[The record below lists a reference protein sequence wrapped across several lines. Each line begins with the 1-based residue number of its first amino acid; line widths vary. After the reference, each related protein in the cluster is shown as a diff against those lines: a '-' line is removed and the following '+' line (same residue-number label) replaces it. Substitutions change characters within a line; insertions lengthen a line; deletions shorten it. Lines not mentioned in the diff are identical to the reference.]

1 MKQTI
6 FATLIAVSL
15 LLTGCI
21 YRIDV
26 QQGNV
31 ITQEKVQRL
40 TIGMSKSEVKFELGT
55 PLVDDPFHTDRW
67 DYYYSL
73 KTGKK
78 QKTITQQL
86 ISLYFENDQLAKI
99 SGNAEVQTAKVQV
112 SEGLSKQKKSKK
124 KSKKKG
130 FFKRYKDKFK
140 KE

>member
-86 ISLYFENDQLAKI
+86 VSLYFKNDQLAKI
-99 SGNAEVQTAKVQV
+99 SGNAEVQTTKAQA
-112 SEGLSKQKKSKK
+112 SEGLLKQK

-130 FFKRYKDKFK
+130 FFKRLKDKFK